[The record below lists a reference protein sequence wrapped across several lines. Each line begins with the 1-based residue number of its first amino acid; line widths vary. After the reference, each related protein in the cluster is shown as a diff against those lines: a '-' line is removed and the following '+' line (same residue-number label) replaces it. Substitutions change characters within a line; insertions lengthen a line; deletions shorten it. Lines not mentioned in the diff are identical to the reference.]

1 MSLAMV
7 RTPATT
13 PSSLVLP
20 ALPGRRNVREAADAD
35 RIRRLARELG
45 RSVGAGTR
53 MYLTGGATAVL
64 EGWRASTVD
73 IDVRFDPDSD
83 EALTRIRDLKN
94 ELSVN
99 VELASPLDF
108 LPALPEWQQR
118 SRFLFREGNLEV
130 FDFDLYSQALSKL
143 ERGFDLDLKD
153 VASMVQSGQVEP
165 AILLQFFE
173 AIEPALFRFP
183 AVDPATLRAAVES
196 LMQEH

>member
-1 MSLAMV
+1 M
-7 RTPATT
+7 
-13 PSSLVLP
+13 
-20 ALPGRRNVREAADAD
+20 REAADAD

-45 RSVGAGTR
+45 RFVNSGTR

-108 LPALPEWQQR
+108 LPPLPEWQQR

-130 FDFDLYSQALSKL
+130 FDFDLYSQALAKL
-143 ERGFDLDLKD
+143 ERGFDLDLED
-153 VASMVQSGQVEP
+153 VASMVRSGQVEP
-165 AILLQFFE
+165 EALLELFE
-173 AIEPALFRFP
+173 AIESELFRFP
-183 AVDPATLRAAVES
+183 AVDPATLRKSVTA
-196 LMQEH
+196 LLQER